1 MLLVMTF
8 LINQKLICA
17 YNKYTGGIDYNDQLL
32 VYFAIG
38 WKPLKWWK
46 HVFWRL
52 VKMLCWSTATCS
64 MKLNLTRISY
74 PEAVQAQFMPFSGS
88 ATIYVERKS
97 GCQSCQGAWFL
108 APVPCDCLI
117 GKHFGQRAGKR
128 KRCKVCVYTKN
139 AKGNLKHTKTNLYCA
154 NCDAH
159 LCEQP
164 CFQKWH
170 SQSSLW

>member
-1 MLLVMTF
+1 M
-8 LINQKLICA
+8 
-17 YNKYTGGIDYNDQLL
+17 
-32 VYFAIG
+32 
-38 WKPLKWWK
+38 
-46 HVFWRL
+46 FWRL
-52 VKMLCWSTATCS
+52 VKILCWSTATCS

-88 ATIYVERKS
+88 AIIYVERKS

-128 KRCKVCVYTKN
+128 KRCKVCAYTKN

-164 CFQKWH
+164 CFQKMALPI
-170 SQSSLW
+170 QPLIGLPASLLAKDHKQWPSNAEQQCFHAFFSRENTVRVV

>member
-1 MLLVMTF
+1 DRGVHHSSTLER
-8 LINQKLICA
+8 QKGYFC
-17 YNKYTGGIDYNDQLL
+17 TDYHPWQ
-32 VYFAIG
+32 
-38 WKPLKWWK
+38 
-46 HVFWRL
+46 
-52 VKMLCWSTATCS
+52 CCC
-64 MKLNLTRISY
+64 Y

-97 GCQSCQGAWFL
+97 GCKSCQGAWFL

-128 KRCKVCVYTKN
+128 KRCKVCAYTKN
-139 AKGNLKHTKTNLYCA
+139 AKGNLKHTKTNFYCA
-154 NCDAH
+154 KCDAH

-170 SQSSLW
+170 SQSSL

>member
-1 MLLVMTF
+1 MCF
-8 LINQKLICA
+8 
-17 YNKYTGGIDYNDQLL
+17 GGYSI
-32 VYFAIG
+32 
-38 WKPLKWWK
+38 
-46 HVFWRL
+46 
-52 VKMLCWSTATCS
+52 LCWSTATCS
-64 MKLNLTRISY
+64 MNLNLTRISY

-117 GKHFGQRAGKR
+117 GKHFRQRAGKR
-128 KRCKVCVYTKN
+128 KRCKVCAYTKN
-139 AKGNLKHTKTNLYCA
+139 AKGNLKHTKTNFYCA
-154 NCDAH
+154 KCDAH

-170 SQSSLW
+170 SQSSL